1 MIKCWLLKFF
11 KVCLLCTF
19 FIKNKQI
26 KLSNANFKFNRRLWH
41 RSQGNLKSKISE
53 HAYTHT
59 YIVCLSSLTQKPFRI
74 LENESRTYV
83 RVGKYFLFSSNRELI
98 QKKNRTLYDPAE
110 GSFSSKV
117 NYTTAKNLV
126 MFAQLS
132 WLKIFEYKMS
142 NKNRNEPAI

>member
-98 QKKNRTLYDPAE
+98 QKKI
-110 GSFSSKV
+110 GH
-117 NYTTAKNLV
+117 YTTLQKVALV
-126 MFAQLS
+126 QKLITKRP
-132 WLKIFEYKMS
+132 KIS
-142 NKNRNEPAI
+142 LCSPNCRG